1 MNLRHSL
8 VLALA
13 LFVLGTTLR
22 AQVTIEQMAADPK
35 LWPREVKLTHAVLI
49 QISDNGRPRGSV
61 QGTVGMTLPVKK
73 VEPGRLTVEVGAGLG
88 AVAPGVTDILAR
100 VAGAAPA
107 VSTAAPG
114 AVAAGAAGR
123 FENVRT
129 GWKMVRGKWVV
140 TSDYELAQND
150 NKDGVSNAYKSIPQ
164 SGKMEYRLKYKY
176 NGGKSACVTIYIMC
190 DDGEKTER
198 GNAYLLVD
206 ALNEKGR
213 AEFVFVKVTD
223 DKTKEMKKLP
233 STPVSGQWIDF
244 RATYDTATGVIEIT
258 RNGKVLGSWT
268 DPEPLKTGKDF
279 SIGTCMTRAS
289 FKEMEVRPLP

>member
-1 MNLRHSL
+1 M
-8 VLALA
+8 
-13 LFVLGTTLR
+13 
-22 AQVTIEQMAADPK
+22 
-35 LWPREVKLTHAVLI
+35 
-49 QISDNGRPRGSV
+49 
-61 QGTVGMTLPVKK
+61 KK
-73 VEPGRLTVEVGAGLG
+73 VEPGRLTVEVGTGLG

-100 VAGAAPA
+100 VPGAAPA
-107 VSTAAPG
+107 AG
-114 AVAAGAAGR
+114 VAGTPAGK
-123 FENVRT
+123 FESLRT

-140 TSDYELAQND
+140 TSDYEIAQND
-150 NKDGVSNAYKSIPQ
+150 NKDGVSNACKSIPQ

-244 RATYDTATGVIEIT
+244 RATYDSATGVIEIT

-289 FKEMEVRPLP
+289 FKDIEVRPLP